1 MPRDALLVEL
11 GACALAFGDGELPF
25 DLETAALVS
34 GAVGAMARARPGVP
48 RRASMPAAAA
58 GLRGVWLDAGDRDEY
73 YLDRGAL
80 ALRRA
85 IRRAGLPEERLH
97 FELFP
102 GGHRGLSH
110 RYPLSLAYLV
120 ASLSIT
126 F

>member
-1 MPRDALLVEL
+1 MRLVDEHR
-11 GACALAFGDGELPF
+11 
-25 DLETAALVS
+25 TAV
-34 GAVGAMARARPGVP
+34 
-48 RRASMPAAAA
+48 A
-58 GLRGVWLDAGDRDEY
+58 GLRGAWVDAGDRDEY

-85 IRRAGLPEERLH
+85 IQRAGLPEERLH

-102 GGHRGLSH
+102 GGHRGISH

-120 ASLSIT
+120 GSLSIT